1 MTLAQFTEPKLLVPR
16 LLSNHRESAIIE
28 LSRRLKSAGRIENAD
43 SFVDAAM
50 DHESIASAVF
60 DGVTFPL
67 ALWSSTVRQ
76 PGRGDTAYS
85 TGRAR
90 GRAVKELSFAAGLSR
105 QGIRWGAGRSPCGVG
120 VCASSGGL
128 PCFTPRGEP
137 VVHTVVLFA
146 VPLAEGQTYL
156 SLVVTFS
163 SFMKDETA
171 FSALRRCVR
180 PEAMLNVLE
189 QVLALWSSTVRQPG
203 GGDTAYS
210 TGRACVVAPGSTP

>member
-28 LSRRLKSAGRIENAD
+28 LSRRLESAGRIENAD

-67 ALWSSTVRQ
+67 A
-76 PGRGDTAYS
+76 
-85 TGRAR
+85 R

-105 QGIRWGAGRSPCGVG
+105 QGIRWGAGRSP
-120 VCASSGGL
+120 
-128 PCFTPRGEP
+128 

-156 SLVVTFS
+156 SLVMTFS

-189 QVLALWSSTVRQPG
+189 QVRVVRMVHNPAN
-203 GGDTAYS
+203 GDA
-210 TGRACVVAPGSTP
+210 APAGHGNKI